1 MRTLSQWLEHIE
13 SLHPSH
19 IELGLDR
26 VKAVAVKLD
35 LLSFSSPVITVAGTN
50 GKGSTIAALEALLAE
65 KGLSSAVYTSPHLL
79 RFNER
84 LRIKQSELSDEHW
97 CEAFAAVDTGKGDI
111 ALTYFEFTTLAA
123 FYLIKQHPCDYVL
136 LEIGLGGRLDAVN
149 IVDNQCSIITS
160 IHYDHEDWLGHDLAS
175 IASEKAGVI
184 RPETPVIAGDSG
196 VKQLISP
203 YTANNR
209 CYAAD
214 AIETVIPDY
223 PVSFELPFVGQLHPN
238 AIRGAILAAYQF
250 NLTFSADELKRAFS
264 NVDIKGR
271 WQKVQD
277 SPSVWLDVAHNPQAI
292 ENLSGKL
299 SQYPEITEW
308 IAVCGMLKDKKA
320 LLALSALQPH
330 IKQWL
335 LVPTTGPRGLA
346 SDELK
351 QKLPICDEQ
360 NSITFNSEKAALDYA
375 ASRLPKN
382 VGIIGFGSFLV
393 VANMVE
399 YFQQKT
405 AG

>member
-1 MRTLSQWLEHIE
+1 MRQLSQWLEHIE

-26 VKAVAVKLD
+26 VKAVAEKLD
-35 LLSFSSPVITVAGTN
+35 LLQFSSPVITVAGTN
-50 GKGSTIAALEALLAE
+50 GKGSTIAVLEALLSE

-84 LRIKQSELSDEHW
+84 LRIKQSELSDECW
-97 CEAFAAVDTGKGDI
+97 CEAFAAIEKGKGDI
-111 ALTYFEFTTLAA
+111 GLTYFEFTTLAA
-123 FYLIKQHPCDYVL
+123 FYLIKQHSCDYVL

-149 IVDNQCSIITS
+149 IIDNQCSIITS
-160 IHYDHEDWLGHDLAS
+160 IHYDHEDWLGHDLES

-184 RPETPVIAGDSG
+184 RANTPVIAGDNQ

-203 YTANNR
+203 YTDTNS

-214 AIETVIPDY
+214 NIDEIIPDY
-223 PVSFELPFVGQLHPN
+223 SLTMELPFLGKLHPN
-238 AIRGAILAAYQF
+238 SLRSAVLAADQF
-250 NLTFSADELKRAFS
+250 NLSFSEEELKRAFS

-271 WQKVQD
+271 WQKVYD

-292 ENLSGKL
+292 ENLIGKL
-299 SQYPEITEW
+299 SQHPEITEW
-308 IAVCGMLKDKKA
+308 VAICGMLKDKKA
-320 LLALSALQPH
+320 LLALSVLQPH

-335 LVPTTGPRGLA
+335 LVPTTGPRGLSSA
-346 SDELK
+346 ELK
-351 QKLPICDEQ
+351 QKLPFCDEQ
-360 NSITFNSEKAALDYA
+360 NSQTFNSEKAAIDNA
-375 ASRLPKN
+375 ISHLPKN
-382 VGIIGFGSFLV
+382 VGIIDFGSFLV

-405 AG
+405 VG